1 MSTVDRPPSESDMAY
16 WKTQFGINNNK
27 IDPNE
32 IADFKSAASG
42 EISRR
47 QASTS
52 GKDYTLNTDANRET
66 LYQSILN
73 RSGEQ
78 AGMDFWKKSFGDYID
93 PTELAGFK
101 TEAAKEI
108 AKRPVVVNP
117 VVQNPA
123 VVTDLT
129 TAGTQYI
136 APGVG
141 GATGASQIGG
151 GTTINPNGTITTS
164 PRIPGIRVGGFSGMT
179 DVQRTYTDSGGSPG
193 YTSYVPADITAFN
206 QKYKNTGYQKEMYDY
221 LMGKG
226 DKPTKMKNADGT
238 FREIARPYK
247 EAVLGV
253 PGSTNK
259 RLTWD
264 KEKGEYFRNP
274 DYVRTARAPIL
285 DAAGKQKRDAD
296 GNYLYNT
303 TTYKSI
309 NQAKAGI
316 ADNKLTKDSGSALL
330 DWATQN
336 NIDEQTVAD
345 ALGIPLQDITSKFAK
360 VKSDA
365 TAKVKKGGLLSLARG
380 GMAYDN
386 GGSVKPDF
394 TNSKGEVFLWDWEN
408 GEYRPKEMTKDGK
421 SYTWDKISNRYKPA
435 GVGIAGLL
443 DMSGG
448 SNAGDARGPG
458 TESGPGGGYGIPGAT
473 MVGGIS
479 GPTTGLAS
487 GANTLAA
494 FLGNLGLT
502 TISDH
507 LAKNIDPNFSH
518 EGRLGRGS
526 SADQADRD
534 YGKSSFG
541 KSGSADQ
548 DTGAAA
554 AASDAPP
561 GGGDIAEGDRGDIG
575 SGSGYMASGGMAG
588 YAQGGLGSLGGYS
601 DGGRLLR
608 GPGDGVSDSIPASI
622 GNRQPAR
629 LADGEFVVP
638 ARIVSE
644 LGNGSTEAGARALYK
659 MMARIQANRRKTTG
673 RTRVAV
679 DSKSHKYL
687 PA

>member
-1 MSTVDRPPSESDMAY
+1 M
-16 WKTQFGINNNK
+16 
-27 IDPNE
+27 
-32 IADFKSAASG
+32 
-42 EISRR
+42 
-47 QASTS
+47 
-52 GKDYTLNTDANRET
+52 
-66 LYQSILN
+66 
-73 RSGEQ
+73 
-78 AGMDFWKKSFGDYID
+78 
-93 PTELAGFK
+93 
-101 TEAAKEI
+101 
-108 AKRPVVVNP
+108 
-117 VVQNPA
+117 
-123 VVTDLT
+123 
-129 TAGTQYI
+129 
-136 APGVG
+136 
-141 GATGASQIGG
+141 
-151 GTTINPNGTITTS
+151 
-164 PRIPGIRVGGFSGMT
+164 
-179 DVQRTYTDSGGSPG
+179 
-193 YTSYVPADITAFN
+193 
-206 QKYKNTGYQKEMYDY
+206 
-221 LMGKG
+221 
-226 DKPTKMKNADGT
+226 
-238 FREIARPYK
+238 
-247 EAVLGV
+247 
-253 PGSTNK
+253 
-259 RLTWD
+259 
-264 KEKGEYFRNP
+264 
-274 DYVRTARAPIL
+274 RTARAPIL

-309 NQAKAGI
+309 NQAKASL
-316 ADNKLTKDSGSALL
+316 ADNKLNKDSGSALL

-360 VKSDA
+360 VKSEA

-458 TESGPGGGYGIPGAT
+458 TGTTTPIENNGFFSSILGRTTQPASPVESRT
-473 MVGGIS
+473 E
-479 GPTTGLAS
+479 
-487 GANTLAA
+487 NTPQQTFRAA
-494 FLGNLGLT
+494 ELNAQN
-502 TISDH
+502 
-507 LAKNIDPNFSH
+507 AKNIADMNKQFH
-518 EGRLGRGS
+518 IDLTTEYERTLQAADEANR
-526 SADQADRD
+526 ADQAQRDAITSANSPTATGGRANSPGIAALGVNLDAGELSNREPVTTTLSDRISAAADRARASQAVRAADDRD
-534 YGKSSFG
+534 ARDIANAQADADAAALADFDARTDGGNYSGVIGGGVDAGGVPDGSY
-541 KSGSADQ
+541 SGSYDFAH
-548 DTGAAA
+548 
-554 AASDAPP
+554 
-561 GGGDIAEGDRGDIG
+561 
-575 SGSGYMASGGMAG
+575 GGMAG

>member
-1 MSTVDRPPSESDMAY
+1 
-16 WKTQFGINNNK
+16 
-27 IDPNE
+27 
-32 IADFKSAASG
+32 
-42 EISRR
+42 
-47 QASTS
+47 
-52 GKDYTLNTDANRET
+52 
-66 LYQSILN
+66 
-73 RSGEQ
+73 
-78 AGMDFWKKSFGDYID
+78 
-93 PTELAGFK
+93 
-101 TEAAKEI
+101 
-108 AKRPVVVNP
+108 
-117 VVQNPA
+117 
-123 VVTDLT
+123 
-129 TAGTQYI
+129 
-136 APGVG
+136 
-141 GATGASQIGG
+141 
-151 GTTINPNGTITTS
+151 
-164 PRIPGIRVGGFSGMT
+164 
-179 DVQRTYTDSGGSPG
+179 
-193 YTSYVPADITAFN
+193 
-206 QKYKNTGYQKEMYDY
+206 
-221 LMGKG
+221 MGKG

-238 FREIARPYK
+238 FREVARSYK

-259 RLTWD
+259 RLTWNP
-264 KEKGEYFRNP
+264 EKGEYFRNP

-309 NQAKAGI
+309 NQAKASL
-316 ADNKLTKDSGSALL
+316 ADNKVNKDSGSALL

-345 ALGIPLQDITSKFAK
+345 ALGIPLQDVTSKFAK
-360 VKSDA
+360 VKSEA

-458 TESGPGGGYGIPGAT
+458 TGTTTPIENNGFFSSILGRTTQGSAPVVTRDMYTPSAQAEREARLGRYSGLSGLQARQAETDAEAALNAESQALAKQTHINLTTQYEDALKAAADRAALDAEAQERGFLSRQDEADAAVINSANAAKEARDNAA
-473 MVGGIS
+473 IAAALAN
-479 GPTTGLAS
+479 TTGVSLAAPTVTAGGVYVDAKNAAAANATLSAAEAAAADTSGTGGFTS
-487 GANTLAA
+487 GAN
-494 FLGNLGLT
+494 
-502 TISDH
+502 
-507 LAKNIDPNFSH
+507 
-518 EGRLGRGS
+518 
-526 SADQADRD
+526 ADG
-534 YGKSSFG
+534 Y
-541 KSGSADQ
+541 
-548 DTGAAA
+548 
-554 AASDAPP
+554 
-561 GGGDIAEGDRGDIG
+561 GGGDLGAFLANGGYIG
-575 SGSGYMASGGMAG
+575 H